1 MESKA
6 RGTWVQTERKAH
18 ESWALLIR
26 ENPKAAELLH
36 LLVANMD
43 KRGAIVISQ
52 KVLAEMMS
60 VHRNTVGKA
69 IKALTADNWI
79 DAVRVGSEKGGVKAY
94 LVNRRVA
101 WADKRENQK
110 FAAFDARVIVSADE
124 QEQHTLENKNPL
136 RQLPRL
142 GEIQIPTGSGIEP
155 PSQPDLSGMESSLPA
170 TEGDGH
176 LQVDF
181 IQD

>member
-1 MESKA
+1 MDQKPP

-18 ESWALLIR
+18 ENWALLVR

-43 KRGAIVISQ
+43 RRGAVVISQ
-52 KVLAEMMS
+52 RVLGEMMG

-69 IKALTADNWI
+69 IKILISNNWI
-79 DAVRVGSEKGGVKAY
+79 DAVRIGSEKGGVKAY

-101 WADKRENQK
+101 WGDKRENQR
-110 FAAFDARVIVSADE
+110 FAAFDARVIVSSDE
-124 QEQHTLENKNPL
+124 QDGSVDEKREPL

-142 GEIQIPTGSGIEP
+142 GEIQLPSGEGLEP
-155 PSQPDLSGMESSLPA
+155 PSQPFLDGEEPDLPVI
-170 TEGDGH
+170 EGDSH
-176 LQVDF
+176 LQEKLL
-181 IQD
+181 